1 MVNAS
6 LSTITE
12 KSKELDQM
20 QVRRVLTQLRKAKS
34 SGSLN
39 AVISA
44 ISGCMAVLL
53 NTPTPGDLNIAK
65 QTLDGADNE

>member
-1 MVNAS
+1 
-6 LSTITE
+6 
-12 KSKELDQM
+12 M